1 MFRSNRFRSIGLAV
15 ALAGVLSAGAAIAE
29 PSNKWR
35 IQISSDA
42 DSGGV
47 IVFELAPV
55 GAAPVSVQVTVPEDT
70 DENDVAD
77 LVAAAMQAQLGSNY
91 DVEVDDGEDVLV
103 KKRDGAADFDL
114 RVSGQSV
121 EGVRIN
127 LDRE

>member
-1 MFRSNRFRSIGLAV
+1 M
-15 ALAGVLSAGAAIAE
+15 
-29 PSNKWR
+29 
-35 IQISSDA
+35 
-42 DSGGV
+42 
-47 IVFELAPV
+47 
-55 GAAPVSVQVTVPEDT
+55 PEDT

-91 DVEVDDGEDVLV
+91 DVAVDDGEDVLV